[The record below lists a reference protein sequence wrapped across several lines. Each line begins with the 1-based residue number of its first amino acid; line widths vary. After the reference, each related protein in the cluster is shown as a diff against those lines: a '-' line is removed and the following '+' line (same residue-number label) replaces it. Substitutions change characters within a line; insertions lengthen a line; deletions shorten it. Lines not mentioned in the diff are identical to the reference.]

1 MKFSENWLR
10 TYVNPSHSSDELA
23 HALTM
28 AGIEVEN
35 IQSVASSFDKV
46 VVAEVIAVEK
56 HPTADRLKVCNVKI
70 GNEDQLQIVCGAP
83 NVSIGVKVPCA
94 LVGANLP
101 GFSIKKAKLRGIE
114 SSGMLCSAK
123 ELGIS
128 EAADGLLLLPKD
140 APVGMDFRSYYELDD
155 KIFTLSLTPN
165 RADCL
170 GVLGIA
176 REVAAITTADLHLL
190 EIDSVPGELDEVLN
204 VNVVAA
210 DASPLYCGRIMRG
223 VNLDVPTPL
232 WILQRLER
240 VGIRSI
246 NPIVDITR

>member
-56 HPTADRLKVCNVKI
+56 HPTADRLKVCNVKV
-70 GNEDQLQIVCGAP
+70 GNGDQLQIVCGAP

-114 SSGMLCSAK
+114 SSGML
-123 ELGIS
+123 
-128 EAADGLLLLPKD
+128 
-140 APVGMDFRSYYELDD
+140 
-155 KIFTLSLTPN
+155 LSL
-165 RADCL
+165 
-170 GVLGIA
+170 IH
-176 REVAAITTADLHLL
+176 I
-190 EIDSVPGELDEVLN
+190 
-204 VNVVAA
+204 
-210 DASPLYCGRIMRG
+210 
-223 VNLDVPTPL
+223 
-232 WILQRLER
+232 
-240 VGIRSI
+240 
-246 NPIVDITR
+246 